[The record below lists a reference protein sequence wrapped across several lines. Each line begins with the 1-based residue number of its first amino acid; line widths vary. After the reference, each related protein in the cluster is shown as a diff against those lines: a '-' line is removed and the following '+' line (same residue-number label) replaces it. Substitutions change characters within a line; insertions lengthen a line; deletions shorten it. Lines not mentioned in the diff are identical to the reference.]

1 MKVSIYNDAISDP
14 ESHVLEI
21 KEEGFVDVQLGKDL
35 FKNVQAKETDK
46 MSMFLNEKYPL
57 YSVALNFARKSPL
70 NQIEP
75 NYIHTDEMMGD
86 LTAVLYLNKNPDSR
100 DGTTIYLGEE
110 GKRVIK
116 SKFNKMVVFPSHLEH
131 SRNILENYGEGDDAR
146 LIQVVFL
153 KKI

>member
-1 MKVSIYNDAISDP
+1 MKVSIYNDVISDP
-14 ESHVLEI
+14 ESYVLDI
-21 KEEGFVDVQLGKDL
+21 VKEGFIDVQLGKDL
-35 FKNVQAKETDK
+35 FKNVQERDVDK
-46 MSMFLNEKYPL
+46 VSMFLNKEYPL
-57 YSVALNFARKSPL
+57 YSVALNFARSSPL

-86 LTAVLYLNKNPDSR
+86 LTAILYLNRNPDSR

-131 SRNILENYGEGDDAR
+131 SRNILENYGEGEDAR
-146 LIQVVFL
+146 LIQVLFL